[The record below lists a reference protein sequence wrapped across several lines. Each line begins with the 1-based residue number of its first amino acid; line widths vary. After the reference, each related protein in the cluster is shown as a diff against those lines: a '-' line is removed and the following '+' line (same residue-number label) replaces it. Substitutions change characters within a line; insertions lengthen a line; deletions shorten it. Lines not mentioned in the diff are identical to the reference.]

1 MTIEQHSHRWDS
13 STTNVVQVSQ
23 RWESGNARTQV
34 YEVYTCYGRVRHGL
48 EHCSQSPIKRQ
59 LIDQAVWEFVTE
71 TAVDLE
77 ATHRTVAEA
86 HEAKLA
92 ETATL
97 SAKAERD
104 AATAEER
111 LARVRRD
118 YQDGKLDADDWSDQ
132 RAELTAD
139 LEAAEAQAQRFAEQ
153 RASLDAETNDVSA
166 AVLADLTALRATIMG
181 EAEAFRTALRRVFTG
196 FELLPPGSL
205 GVDTPLG
212 GVIWPP
218 DRDIKADGYVLVPH
232 VRAEALNLD
241 ADEPLRELDAF
252 SLPSRSVCVGAL
264 FGPIPVGGQ

>member
-1 MTIEQHSHRWDS
+1 
-13 STTNVVQVSQ
+13 
-23 RWESGNARTQV
+23 
-34 YEVYTCYGRVRHGL
+34 
-48 EHCSQSPIKRQ
+48 
-59 LIDQAVWEFVTE
+59 
-71 TAVDLE
+71 
-77 ATHRTVAEA
+77 
-86 HEAKLA
+86 
-92 ETATL
+92 
-97 SAKAERD
+97 
-104 AATAEER
+104 
-111 LARVRRD
+111 
-118 YQDGKLDADDWSDQ
+118 
-132 RAELTAD
+132 LTAD

-181 EAEAFRTALRRVFTG
+181 EAQVARQESVEAFRTALRRVFTG